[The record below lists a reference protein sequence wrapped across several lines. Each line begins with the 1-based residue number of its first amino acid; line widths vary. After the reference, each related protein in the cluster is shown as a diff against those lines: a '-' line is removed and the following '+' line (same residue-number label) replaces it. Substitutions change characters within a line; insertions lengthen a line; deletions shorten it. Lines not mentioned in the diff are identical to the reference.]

1 MNMNEDNYLNDRLED
16 QIRWYDKKSQ
26 CNQKLYRVL
35 RGVEIIAAALIPLLV
50 GYVAQDSVYLKIT
63 VGVLGVLVAI
73 IAGLLSLGRFQ
84 ELWIEY
90 RVTCESL
97 KHEKYLFL
105 TKTDPYDED
114 NPFPLLVKRV
124 ESLISREHTNWAQ
137 YMKKSDRKKS
147 GA

>member
-1 MNMNEDNYLNDRLED
+1 MSEDDYLKDRLED

-26 CNQKLYRVL
+26 CNQKLYKVL
-35 RGVEIIAAALIPLLV
+35 RGVEIGAAALIPLLI
-50 GYVAQDSVYLKIT
+50 GYVTQDSVCLKIT
-63 VGVLGVLVAI
+63 VGAFGVLVAI

-124 ESLISREHTNWAQ
+124 ESLISREYTNWAQ
-137 YMKKSDRKKS
+137 YMKKSDKKKAS
-147 GA
+147 A